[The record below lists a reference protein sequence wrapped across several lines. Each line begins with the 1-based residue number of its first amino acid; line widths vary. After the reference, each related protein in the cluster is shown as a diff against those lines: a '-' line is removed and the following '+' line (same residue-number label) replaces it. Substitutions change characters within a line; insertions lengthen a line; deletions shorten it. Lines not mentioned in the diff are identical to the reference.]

1 MKFTIL
7 SALLTAASALK
18 SNSPS
23 AKSMVSNSRRAE
35 DGGDYDYSWIVDYS
49 LVFDSCYVVDSYNFE
64 DGDDNGIV
72 STSLVKYKMC
82 ETNNCMT
89 GCTGAEYLV
98 PMDQFVNSFTEW
110 QMNDQEYQCEQKRE
124 SCGCDNDQVDDE
136 DACEAQCYQA
146 AGMYDMCVEAED
158 GDDDAYVFDLQD
170 WMECTE
176 IDYESDDGT
185 QYYVGPKCSSN
196 GEKIN
201 LGVFRDEYCTEA
213 HDDGV
218 FNDVYGM
225 SLPYSSTNIVA
236 ENCISCTEADA
247 NNNGYYQDKE
257 LTEICDES
265 YATSAKCETNLASN
279 LAYPIEAG
287 CEYIQRIEISSRGY
301 IAPSSAFATTMAVI
315 FGLATSGL
323 AFVAYKMHMA
333 TKVRKINL
341 NDDSAVV

>member
-158 GDDDAYVFDLQD
+158 GDDV
-170 WMECTE
+170 
-176 IDYESDDGT
+176 S
-185 QYYVGPKCSSN
+185 YYVYEACVL
-196 GEKIN
+196 KI
-201 LGVFRDEYCTEA
+201 
-213 HDDGV
+213 
-218 FNDVYGM
+218 
-225 SLPYSSTNIVA
+225 
-236 ENCISCTEADA
+236 
-247 NNNGYYQDKE
+247 Q
-257 LTEICDES
+257 
-265 YATSAKCETNLASN
+265 
-279 LAYPIEAG
+279 
-287 CEYIQRIEISSRGY
+287 
-301 IAPSSAFATTMAVI
+301 AF
-315 FGLATSGL
+315 L
-323 AFVAYKMHMA
+323 
-333 TKVRKINL
+333 
-341 NDDSAVV
+341 